1 MCSVLEVGNYFRSQK
16 CRFVDP
22 QRNIAAVAVLA
33 LMLFGKHGWAEEPPN
48 SILRDQQQET
58 VERLDPRTAFDE
70 LNLLSEPQSFRE
82 GEALKKAIEFMQ
94 LGENEMAYRQLIQA
108 LKDAERSN
116 EDATNVLLLL
126 SQVLLRMNHLA
137 VATQILG
144 VVAVRRP
151 LVDRI
156 QLDYAV
162 LLFALGKDDAARTT
176 LFDLRRRQSLSDTQR
191 RNVESI
197 LEQIRNRQSVKLEFD
212 VGFWQD
218 DNVNNAPEDET
229 APIPALGGLRFTL
242 DQRPVSAWIARM
254 GARLRWQ
261 EPVTEGGR
269 LYAETH
275 ASIAR
280 NNAIGT
286 SRYNRTWARI
296 STGPR
301 LHYAAEIAGRLRPG
315 LLLADLEIRR
325 SWCGGVGC
333 SSGLWTRIGAEQ
345 SVDWNWRVG
354 GFPRVWITR
363 YDEGSSAQNPVGRSL
378 DLYVLRR
385 IGAGWLKVGGSI
397 AREKPKDRSLRW
409 KLRSASMRY
418 DVDIGANWGLSVG
431 AGLTC
436 TTFDT
441 EAPLF
446 LTRREDRTR
455 NISLTASHRRLA
467 WEGYLPELTL
477 NWSRTV
483 SSIPLYD
490 RETHV
495 LRLGLR
501 RLF

>member
-1 MCSVLEVGNYFRSQK
+1 
-16 CRFVDP
+16 
-22 QRNIAAVAVLA
+22 
-33 LMLFGKHGWAEEPPN
+33 MLFGKHAWAEEPPN
-48 SILRDQQQET
+48 TIPSDQQQEA
-58 VERLDPRTAFDE
+58 VERFDPRTAFDE
-70 LNLLSEPQSFRE
+70 PSPLSEPQSFHE
-82 GEALKKAIEFMQ
+82 EEALKEAAKLMQ
-94 LGENEMAYRQLIQA
+94 GGENEKAYQKLVQA
-108 LKDAERSN
+108 LRDAERSKA
-116 EDATNVLLLL
+116 DTTNVLILL
-126 SQVLLRMNHLA
+126 SQVLLRMNQLA
-137 VATQILG
+137 VATQVLG
-144 VVAVRRP
+144 VVAARRP
-151 LVDRI
+151 QVDRI

-162 LLFALGKDDAARTT
+162 LLFALGKDDAARAV

-191 RNVESI
+191 RNVENI
-197 LEQIRNRQSVKLEFD
+197 LEQIRDRQSVKWEFD
-212 VGFWQD
+212 VGFWRD

-242 DQRPVSAWIARM
+242 DQRPVSAWIARV

-261 EPVTEGGR
+261 RPITESGR

-275 ASIAR
+275 ASVAR
-280 NNAIGT
+280 NNAIGA
-286 SRYNRTWARI
+286 SRYDRTRARL

-301 LHYAAEIAGRLRPG
+301 LHYTAEIAGRLRPG
-315 LLLADLEIRR
+315 LLLADLGIQR

-333 SSGLWTRIGAEQ
+333 SSGLWARIGVEQ

-354 GFPRVWITR
+354 GIPRVWIMR
-363 YDEGSSAQNPVGRSL
+363 YDEETSAANPVGRSL
-378 DLYVLRR
+378 DLYILRR

-397 AREKPKDRSLRW
+397 AREKPRDRLLRW
-409 KLRSASMRY
+409 TSRSASIRY
-418 DVDIGANWGLSVG
+418 DVDIGANWGLSVDG
-431 AGLTC
+431 SLTR

-441 EAPLF
+441 EALLF
-446 LTRREDRTR
+446 LTRREDRTH

>member
-1 MCSVLEVGNYFRSQK
+1 MRSVLEVANYFRSQK
-16 CRFVDP
+16 CHFVVP
-22 QRNIAAVAVLA
+22 QRIIVAVTLLA
-33 LMLFGKHGWAEEPPN
+33 LILFGKHGWAEELPN
-48 SILRDQQQET
+48 SILSDQQRET

-70 LNLLSEPQSFRE
+70 PNLLP
-82 GEALKKAIEFMQ
+82 EAQPFHEEETLKKAVKFMQ
-94 LGENEMAYRQLIQA
+94 LGENEKAYHQLVQA
-108 LKDAERSN
+108 LENAERSN

-126 SQVLLRMNHLA
+126 SQVLLRMKQLA
-137 VATQILG
+137 VATQVLG
-144 VVAVRRP
+144 VIASRRP

-162 LLFALGKDDAARTT
+162 LLFALGNDDAARTI

-197 LEQIRNRQSVKLEFD
+197 LEQIRNRQSVKWEFD
-212 VGFWQD
+212 VGFWRD

-242 DQRPVSAWIARM
+242 DQRPVSAWVARL
-254 GARLRWQ
+254 GAGLRWQ
-261 EPVTEGGR
+261 IPVTEGGR

-280 NNAIGT
+280 NSAIGA
-286 SRYNRTWARI
+286 SRYNRTWARL

-301 LHYAAEIAGRLRPG
+301 LHYAAEIAGRRRPG
-315 LLLADLEIRR
+315 LLLADLGIQR
-325 SWCGGVGC
+325 SWCGGMGC
-333 SSGLWTRIGAEQ
+333 SSGLWARIGAEQ

-354 GFPRVWITR
+354 GFTRVWISR
-363 YDEGSSAQNPVGRSL
+363 YDEGTSAANPVGRSL
-378 DLYVLRR
+378 DLFVLRR

-397 AREKPKDRSLRW
+397 AREKPKDRLLRW
-409 KLRSASMRY
+409 ASRSVSMRY
-418 DVDIGANWGLSVG
+418 DVEIGANWGLSLG
-431 AGLTC
+431 AGMTG